1 MKIIFIGLNHVAA
14 TSKNTKVMM
23 VDGKSPMINMFNK
36 D

>member
-1 MKIIFIGLNHVAA
+1 MQIEAFEELSN
-14 TSKNTKVMM
+14 SKNTKVMM